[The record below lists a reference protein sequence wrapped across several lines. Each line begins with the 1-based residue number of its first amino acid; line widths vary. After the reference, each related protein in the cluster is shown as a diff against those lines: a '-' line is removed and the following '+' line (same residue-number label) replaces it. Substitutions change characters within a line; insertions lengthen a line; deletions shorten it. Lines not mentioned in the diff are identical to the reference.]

1 MNYIVIDLEF
11 NGRKHYDI
19 YPMEIIE
26 IGAVKLDE
34 RLEVVDTFQS
44 YIKPNFY
51 INRFAL
57 QFCGITKETLQSSR
71 SFAEVSKQFREFCG
85 EEYKILSW
93 GGGDFFHLFLDCK
106 VNRLDDSWL
115 VNLID
120 VTAYFDGGLQQALAD
135 HQLEPIGQH
144 HSALDD
150 ALNAAQLLRLK
161 PEVVASTAYF
171 APNPFKLC
179 TGGIKKWITLSLD
192 EAIAKEET
200 LTWKQFAEDE
210 KVRTYFKIMR
220 LAPEEKE
227 MVKEL
232 FNKFFSAKYGRKA
245 RKALQQQQQLA

>member
-34 RLEVVDTFQS
+34 QLEVVDTFQS

-57 QFCGITKETLQSSR
+57 QFCGISKETLQQSN
-71 SFAEVSKQFREFCG
+71 SFSEVMEEFRAFCG
-85 EEYKILSW
+85 EEYKLLAW

-106 VNRLDDSWL
+106 VNQQNNEWL
-115 VNLID
+115 VNMLD
-120 VTAYFDGGLQQALAD
+120 VTAFFEGGLQQALAD
-135 HQLEPIGQH
+135 HQLEPVGQH

-150 ALNAAQLLRLK
+150 ALNTARLLRLK
-161 PEVVASTAYF
+161 PEIAASTAYF
-171 APNPFKLC
+171 IPNQFKLC

-192 EAIAKEET
+192 QAIEKEEL
-200 LTWKQFAEDE
+200 LTWKQFADDD
-210 KVRTYFKIMR
+210 KVRTYFRIMR
-220 LAPEEKE
+220 LVPEEKE

-232 FNKFFSAKYGRKA
+232 FNKFYHAKYGRKA
-245 RKALQQQQQLA
+245 RKTQQQLA